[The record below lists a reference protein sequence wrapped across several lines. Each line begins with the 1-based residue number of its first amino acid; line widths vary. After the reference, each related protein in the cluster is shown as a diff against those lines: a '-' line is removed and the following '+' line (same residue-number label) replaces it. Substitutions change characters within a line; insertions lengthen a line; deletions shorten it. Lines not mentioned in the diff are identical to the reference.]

1 MGGTG
6 LGLGCVDVK
15 QNMGGFVGVF
25 RVGGF
30 NINTSAL
37 FWSIGVTLLRL
48 DWNQIRSRSFGAADT
63 EIAVVEPRREAR
75 SLKKSIVKQCGTP
88 Q

>member
-1 MGGTG
+1 MV
-6 LGLGCVDVK
+6 LCR
-15 QNMGGFVGVF
+15 VF
-25 RVGGF
+25 WVGGF

-48 DWNQIRSRSFGAADT
+48 DLDQTRSRSFDVAYT

-75 SLKKSIVKQCGTP
+75 SLKKSIVNQCGTP